1 MSDYLSQVFNVST
14 EAEQS
19 QNDEALVATGGFAA
33 PAEVFHGD
41 YEKVG
46 GKRPLK
52 LAKRTEL
59 EIRKKIV
66 SHNAKPGTTG
76 LTASVDMVR
85 SVYRR
90 GAGEFAAL
98 GKPDSEREAWALKRV
113 DAFLTMLA
121 AGAPAVSAYV
131 DDFDLLPEGHPAS
144 TRALTASAPASYE
157 EELSVEL
164 LPTSDDYE
172 SNEHAI
178 YTLAEFSGL
187 GYEVIPAIRAS
198 WIRGLKN
205 NENPYERAAV
215 LASAL
220 YDSQDADLLP
230 KKGIL

>member
-1 MSDYLSQVFNVST
+1 MSDYLEKVFNVST
-14 EAEQS
+14 EAP
-19 QNDEALVATGGFAA
+19 EAIVATGGFAA
-33 PAEVFHGD
+33 PAEVLHD
-41 YEKVG
+41 YDKVG

-66 SHNAKPGTTG
+66 GHNAKPGTTG

-85 SVYRR
+85 SVFRR

-98 GKPDSEREAWALKRV
+98 GRPDAERNDWALKRV
-113 DAFLTMLA
+113 DAFLALLA
-121 AGAPAVSAYV
+121 SGAPTNSAYT
-131 DDFDLLPEGHPAS
+131 DDFDLLPEGHAKS
-144 TRALTASAPASYE
+144 TRSLVASVSSDYS

-178 YTLAEFSGL
+178 HTIAEFSGL

>member
-1 MSDYLSQVFNVST
+1 MSDYLAKVFNVKT
-14 EAEQS
+14 EAGPI
-19 QNDEALVATGGFAA
+19 VATGGYAA
-33 PAEVFHGD
+33 PAEVVYD
-41 YEKVG
+41 TNQSNVE

-52 LAKRTEL
+52 LAKRAEL

-66 SHNAKPGTTG
+66 GHNAKPGATG
-76 LTASVDMVR
+76 LTASVDMIR

-98 GKPDSEREAWALKRV
+98 GKPGSERNDWSLKRV
-113 DAFLTMLA
+113 DAFLSLLA
-121 AGAPAVSAYV
+121 SGAPSDSAYV
-131 DDFDLLPEGHPAS
+131 DDYDLLPDGHPLS
-144 TRALTASAPASYE
+144 TRAMTAGASADYS
-157 EELSVEL
+157 EELTVEL

-178 YTLAEFSGL
+178 HILAEFSGL

-230 KKGIL
+230 KKGTL

>member
-1 MSDYLSQVFNVST
+1 MSDYLAKVFNVKT
-14 EAEQS
+14 EAEPI
-19 QNDEALVATGGFAA
+19 VATGGYAA
-33 PAEVFHGD
+33 PAEVVYD
-41 YEKVG
+41 TNQSNVE

-52 LAKRTEL
+52 LAKRAEL

-66 SHNAKPGTTG
+66 GHNAKPGATG
-76 LTASVDMVR
+76 LTASVDMIR

-98 GKPDSEREAWALKRV
+98 GKPGSERNDWSLKRV
-113 DAFLTMLA
+113 DAFLSLLA
-121 AGAPAVSAYV
+121 SGAPAVSAYV
-131 DDFDLLPEGHPAS
+131 DDYDLLPDGHPLS
-144 TRALTASAPASYE
+144 TRAMTAGASADYS
-157 EELSVEL
+157 EELTVEL
-164 LPTSDDYE
+164 LPSSDDYE

-178 YTLAEFSGL
+178 HILAEFSGL

-230 KKGIL
+230 KKGTL